1 MSETGKDITKDFLQ
15 GMFSDFEAEPKDE
28 IWGKIQQ
35 AIGAAPEFSFWRTAK
50 SWIAP
55 VAALIFM
62 GMTTFVTHQPDK
74 LTAEVA
80 GIEAVNKNGV
90 SKESA
95 SQVQKKST
103 DNLLTKK
110 QNNIAETKS
119 FNEIKASGFQNKRTI
134 HEAKNTASETQIA
147 DNRLMG
153 LKYSPENKI
162 YTKKSRTQVQ
172 RKENKGL
179 ASFIPENRLSN
190 QTIAVNENKT
200 RFNKTEGVS
209 ENITLTSPIKQ
220 SHLEFS
226 ETKEDLSSAEK
237 TPMAFHQPDQDTIA
251 RRNSKTI
258 KSPANSSK
266 DLANLS
272 AKTLS
277 AAKGKTVQQQVIN
290 DKKQSEKSRNNLK
303 EENEAGLPEE
313 SLIQEVRRVYPLVLL
328 ESKAFAMKKSGLI
341 LPKVAANSYASVV
354 KPSEKPWFVSISI
367 TPLQTYRIVN
377 IRQSPNQKMMIQ
389 NVETDRFISSERNG
403 WQADINMVKPISNN
417 WNFRGGVSWLSMHNW
432 AKYQTGTDQIIYK
445 PANTLGNSLGVDI
458 LQNVGNTVY
467 ESQQLQMIGL
477 KADVQKFFRIS
488 GRNRYF
494 VSLGASALLALKDAE
509 PKAFANFSLGLQHI
523 LSQKV
528 FLTFEPTTSYSL
540 TGLSDDE
547 HLLSTNAYNVGLR
560 VGVSFSVK

>member
-28 IWGKIQQ
+28 TWGKIQQ

-50 SWIAP
+50 SWITP

-110 QNNIAETKS
+110 QDNIAETKS

-147 DNRLMG
+147 DNRSTG

-162 YTKKSRTQVQ
+162 YTEKSLKQV
-172 RKENKGL
+172 RRRGNKSL
-179 ASFIPENRLSN
+179 DSYISENRLSN
-190 QTIAVNENKT
+190 QTIAVNGNKT
-200 RFNKTEGVS
+200 HLNKTEKVS